1 MPSLSTVKQC
11 LALFCENGVQY
22 VWYENFIEKKTLI
35 YWNIHETFITQKNE
49 FMFKI
54 NLFISATFVHVSVV
68 HLSVV
73 QPLLFKLYLIKL

>member
-22 VWYENFIEKKTLI
+22 VWYENFIKKKTLI
-35 YWNIHETFITQKNE
+35 YWNIYETFITQKNE

-54 NLFISATFVHVSVV
+54 NLFISAAATFVHV
-68 HLSVV
+68 SVV

>member
-1 MPSLSTVKQC
+1 MPILSTAKQC
-11 LALFCENGVQY
+11 LALFCKNGVQY
-22 VWYENFIEKKTLI
+22 VWYENFIKKKPLI

-68 HLSVV
+68 

>member
-1 MPSLSTVKQC
+1 MPSSFFVKMGC
-11 LALFCENGVQY
+11 NTYGMKISL
-22 VWYENFIEKKTLI
+22 KKTLL

-68 HLSVV
+68 

>member
-1 MPSLSTVKQC
+1 MPILSTVKQC

-22 VWYENFIEKKTLI
+22 VWYENFIKKKTLI

-68 HLSVV
+68 H
-73 QPLLFKLYLIKL
+73 PLLFKLYLIKL

>member
-1 MPSLSTVKQC
+1 MPILSTVKQC
-11 LALFCENGVQY
+11 LALFCKNGVQY
-22 VWYENFIEKKTLI
+22 VWYENFIKKKTLI
-35 YWNIHETFITQKNE
+35 YWNIHETFIVQKNE

-68 HLSVV
+68 

>member
-1 MPSLSTVKQC
+1 MPSSFFVKMGC
-11 LALFCENGVQY
+11 NTYGMKISLK
-22 VWYENFIEKKTLI
+22 KKTLI

-68 HLSVV
+68 